1 MTLSKR
7 PCREVIDAYTSIHQ
21 AVFAQVERCPDAI
34 AIKERE
40 KSYTYKDLY
49 DVSRAIS
56 SILEP
61 RIVRS
66 EYPIGVYLPRDV
78 RLPATLLAIMASG
91 GAYLPLDPH
100 HPEER
105 TAQILGVAKANVV
118 VTLRAF
124 TSQLPDGVEAIVI
137 DDLFVSSY
145 RIDPVPDQLTSQL
158 AYFIFTSGSTGAPK
172 GVMIEHANALT
183 LFKWGVSQYTKS
195 ELAHVAA
202 GTSITFDLSVFELF
216 VPLLQGGC
224 VHLLE
229 DSLSIADWSFRDELT
244 LINTVPSVAQELAV
258 QNAFPESLAIANLA
272 GEPLTM
278 SLVDQIREQCS
289 QIRIFNLYGPSED
302 TTYSTGGELLI
313 SDTSVTIGKAL
324 TGRKVEILDAE
335 QRPVPQGEVGEI
347 YVFGPGVARGYFQR
361 PDLDHLFESSNTTL
375 ERRYRTGDFGK
386 VLPDGRLVYLGR
398 RDDQIKIRG
407 HRIEL
412 GEVESVIRSLESVK
426 DVAVLV
432 EDSLQVG
439 RQLKAAVSLT
449 DGASIYEVMGGL
461 VSRLPDYMMPNRWCV
476 VETFPRL
483 PNGKKNRTVL
493 KKLGSTFMH
502 RSGSEPK
509 SRWERRLAE
518 LWQELLGLEKV
529 FLEDRFVSLGGNSL
543 LMARTCYL
551 LRERYQIAVSLSE
564 SALQGTLQEA
574 AVFLE
579 NQVQSFEKRRDLN
592 ELGDFPRQFQVS
604 CSPSQIRFWT
614 LEKLVPNSARYN
626 IPLAYMISGE
636 LDTGRLENALSS
648 LMKRHPILQ
657 AKFLET
663 ETGLVQTCSVNRC
676 VLTIQSVERI
686 DDKWS
691 NAKAAAEQFA
701 RLPFDLESESPFR
714 ALLITN
720 QHHKHLL
727 ILVTH
732 HIVVDGSVSVLLKDF
747 SRLYEQRNPDSDNVP
762 VDYFSYC
769 ERREYAPSFDQ
780 LAYWKRL
787 CMDFPSPLD
796 LPKDITINPAN
807 LSEGRLICITVPTE
821 LSLSLR
827 QFSQAREYTLFQV
840 LLAISWTYLARVC
853 QVDDL
858 AVTVPID
865 TRTSDEF
872 QNSVGNF
879 VNTVILRGQ
888 FDDNWR
894 FEDILDQAKERTIEA
909 IQHSQLPYEK
919 VLQQAACHRDEH
931 GRPALNTMVSLVE
944 STEDISLGATMC
956 VPMTL
961 DLQTARFDLGI
972 FFKQHRHG
980 LDLQLEYSTE
990 AFSDKR
996 ARQIAEQWLT
1006 MAKALLNNPEV
1017 LWREAPLLS
1026 PAQQNEIIHGW
1037 NATSVCAPEQAL
1049 IHDAFRVQACAN
1061 PKQIAIKTS
1070 SLSIT
1075 YQELQNRANQIA
1087 ASLLATSLPAKSRV
1101 AVLMERSPD
1110 VIASI
1115 LAIVTA
1121 GMVYVP
1127 FDPSNPAER
1136 FEKMVSVADIGGIVT
1151 DERHEAVGV
1160 HLKEKTSL
1168 QHHFVVGE
1176 QSMPMRNVP
1185 VENMPHS
1192 TVGSQDLAYVI
1203 FTSGTT
1209 GTPKAVAIQHN
1220 TAVNLID
1227 WVNRSFNVNKHDV
1240 LLFVTSVAFDL
1251 SVYDIFGTLSAG
1263 GTIRLA
1269 NVTECQ
1275 DPSQLA
1281 KILTNEGITF
1291 WDSAPIAFEQCLPY
1305 IRDTAKSSLRLVF
1318 LSGDWIPVNV
1328 PERMSQA
1335 FPNASLIALGGATEA
1350 TIWSNYH
1357 RVVPI
1362 DSTRNSIP
1370 YGKPIQNARYYILDN
1385 QLQPVPVGFSGD
1397 LYIAGDVLAQAYFG
1411 DPDRTAEKFMDDPF
1425 MPGTEARMYRTGDRA
1440 RYFSDGTIEFLGRED
1455 SQVKIRG
1462 YRVEAG
1468 EIEAA
1473 LLSIPEIQGAYVRVM
1488 GEKSARWLCA
1498 YLVYVVGASISEQ
1511 ALRQALRSC
1520 IPEYMV
1526 PAKFIVLDALPITS
1540 NGKLNVRALPDPDLN
1555 SNARKRDGCGSL
1567 EEQLTNLWQDL
1578 LQRPFIDRD
1587 ENFFDLGG
1595 NSKLLIQMHQ
1605 ALSNEFGFTFPI
1617 VKLFQYTTLA
1627 MLQDYLLSQTGT
1639 ENVIKSNA
1647 SLIKKPRTNRLST
1660 QRNLRN
1666 RTVKDT

>member
-21 AVFAQVERCPDAI
+21 AVFSQVERCPDAI
-34 AIKERE
+34 AIKERK

-56 SILEP
+56 SILES
-61 RIVRS
+61 RIVLS

-105 TAQILGVAKANVV
+105 TAQILSVAKANVV

-124 TSQLPDGVEAIVI
+124 TSQLPDDVEAIVL

-158 AYFIFTSGSTGAPK
+158 AYFIFTSGSTGIPK
-172 GVMIEHANALT
+172 GVMIEHGNALT
-183 LFKWGVSQYTKS
+183 LFQWGVSQYTEL

-224 VHLLE
+224 VHLLD
-229 DSLSIADWSFRDELT
+229 DSLSMADWPFRNELT

-272 GEPLTM
+272 GEPLAM

-302 TTYSTGGELLI
+302 TTYSTGGEILI
-313 SDTSVTIGKAL
+313 SDTLVTIGKAL
-324 TGRKVEILDAE
+324 TGRKVKILDAE

-347 YVFGPGVARGYFQR
+347 YVSGPGVARGYFQR
-361 PDLDHLFESSNTTL
+361 PDLDDLFQSGNTTS
-375 ERRYRTGDFGK
+375 ERQYRTGDFGRI
-386 VLPDGRLVYLGR
+386 LPDGRLVYLGR

-412 GEVESVIRSLESVK
+412 GEVESVIRCLETVK

-432 EDSLQVG
+432 EDSLRVG
-439 RQLKAAVSLT
+439 RQLKAVVSLK
-449 DGASIYEVMGGL
+449 DGASINEVMGGL

-476 VETFPRL
+476 VEIFPRL
-483 PNGKKNRTVL
+483 PNGKKNRTAL

-518 LWQELLGLEKV
+518 LWQELLGLDKV

-543 LMARTCYL
+543 LMSRACYL
-551 LRERYQIAVSLSE
+551 VRERYKIAVRLSE
-564 SALQGTLQEA
+564 PALQGTLQEA

-579 NQVQSFEKRRDLN
+579 NQVQSFEKPQDLD
-592 ELGDFPRQFQVS
+592 ELGDLTGQFQAG
-604 CSPSQIRFWT
+604 CSPSQTRFWT

-663 ETGLVQTCSVNRC
+663 EKGLVQTRTVNRC
-676 VLTIQSVERI
+676 VLTIQSFERN

-691 NAKAAAEQFA
+691 YAKAAAEQFA
-701 RLPFDLESESPFR
+701 RLPFDLESEGPFR

-727 ILVTH
+727 VLVTH
-732 HIVVDGSVSVLLKDF
+732 HIVVDGSVSVLLKDL
-747 SRLYEQRNPDSDNVP
+747 SRLYEQCNPDPDVRP
-762 VDYFSYC
+762 VDYFTYC
-769 ERREYAPSFDQ
+769 ERRKYVPSFDQ

-787 CMDFPSPLD
+787 CLDFPSPLD
-796 LPKDITINPAN
+796 LPKDITINPTN
-807 LSEGRLICITVPTE
+807 SSEGRLMSITVPTE
-821 LSLSLR
+821 LSLSLQ

-888 FDDNWR
+888 FDGNWR

-919 VLQQAACHRDEH
+919 VLQQAACHRDEQ

-944 STEDISLGATMC
+944 NTEDISLGATMC
-956 VPMTL
+956 IPMTL

-1026 PAQQNEIIHGW
+1026 PAQQNKIIHDW
-1037 NATSVCAPEQAL
+1037 NTTSVCAPEQTL
-1049 IHDAFRVQACAN
+1049 IHDAFRVQARAN
-1061 PKQIAIKTS
+1061 PNQIAVKTS
-1070 SLSIT
+1070 SVSIT
-1075 YQELQNRANQIA
+1075 YQELHDRANQIA
-1087 ASLLATSLPAKSRV
+1087 ASLLAISLPAKSRV

-1136 FEKMVSVADIGGIVT
+1136 FEKMVSVAGIGGIVT
-1151 DERHEAVGV
+1151 DDRYEAMGV

-1168 QHHFVVGE
+1168 YHVVASE
-1176 QSMPMRNVP
+1176 RSMPMRSVP
-1185 VENMPHS
+1185 VENIPHS
-1192 TVGSQDLAYVI
+1192 IVGPQDLAYVI

-1227 WVNRSFNVNKHDV
+1227 WVNRSFNVNRHDV

-1269 NVTECQ
+1269 NATECQ

-1281 KILTNEGITF
+1281 KILTHEGITF

-1305 IRDTAKSSLRLVF
+1305 ISDTAKSSLRLVF
-1318 LSGDWIPVNV
+1318 LSGDWIPVNI

-1335 FPNASLIALGGATEA
+1335 FPNANLVALGGATEA

-1362 DSTRNSIP
+1362 DSTRKSIP

-1397 LYIAGDVLAQAYFG
+1397 LYIAGEVLAQAYFG
-1411 DPDRTAEKFMDDPF
+1411 DPDRTAEKFIDDPF
-1425 MPGTEARMYRTGDRA
+1425 VPGTGARMYRTGDRA

-1511 ALRQALRSC
+1511 ALRHALRSC

-1540 NGKLNVRALPDPDLN
+1540 NGKLNVRVLPDPELH
-1555 SNARKRDGCGSL
+1555 STARKIDGRGPL
-1567 EEQLTNLWQDL
+1567 EEQLTNLWQEL
-1578 LQRPFIDRD
+1578 LQRPFIDID

-1627 MLQDYLLSQTGT
+1627 TLQDYLLSQTGA
-1639 ENVIKSNA
+1639 ENVSEPNA
-1647 SLIKKPRTNRLST
+1647 SLIKKPRTNRLLT
-1660 QRNLRN
+1660 QRNLRH
-1666 RTVKDT
+1666 RTVKDM

>member
-551 LRERYQIAVSLSE
+551 LRDRYQIAVSLSE

-996 ARQIAEQWLT
+996 ARQIAEQWMT

-1269 NVTECQ
+1269 NATECQ